1 MDMRSV
7 LKTGACAAALALAA
21 GGALAQEKVLRWS
34 SQGDAFSMD
43 PYVRNESLTLG
54 VMSNVYEGLTR
65 RDTKTL
71 EIQPGL
77 AIKWEQQEPTRWRF
91 WLRQGVKFHDGRPF
105 TADDVVFSFNR
116 VRAGASDLKTRVAGI
131 KEAKKVDDF
140 TVDFITDVPNPIIHY
155 EWDTWYMLSASW
167 AKENH
172 ALETVDV
179 TKTTPNFASTS
190 ANGTGPYLLTYREAD
205 VRTEFAVNPSWWDA
219 EGKKKFNVTK
229 VVYRPVKNPA
239 TAVAALLSGQID
251 VVEPVPVQDID
262 RINKS
267 GQAKVQIGPELRTI
281 FLGMD
286 TARDELVYSDVK
298 GKNPLKDK
306 RVRQAFYQAIDMEA
320 IKTKI
325 MRGLSVPS
333 AMMIGDGVNG
343 YDKSLKRLPY
353 DPAAAKKL
361 LTDAGYPNGFGI
373 TLDCPNDRYVNDE
386 AICQAVVGMLAR
398 IGVKVTLNA
407 QSKTIVF
414 PFYANKRDTSFYMLG
429 WTPGSVD
436 SWNVLYNIVGSVKK
450 DSQGR
455 IVRGLFNY
463 GSWSSPQLDDLTDKI
478 LVETDKAKRDAM
490 IAQAWKLHTDDIGH
504 LPLHQQALAWGVRNN
519 VNVVVSP
526 FNRYDWSVVTIK

>member
-1 MDMRSV
+1 MSLKWV
-7 LKTGACAAALALAA
+7 LQAGVCAVGLAMAA
-21 GGALAQEKVLRWS
+21 GGASAQEKVLRWS

-54 VMSNVYEGLTR
+54 VMGNVYEGLTR

-77 AIKWEQQEPTRWRF
+77 AIRWEQQEPTRWRF
-91 WLRQGVKFHDGRPF
+91 WLRQGVKFQDGRPF

-131 KEAKKVDDF
+131 KEAKKIDDF
-140 TVDFITDVPNPIIHY
+140 TVDFITDVPNPIIMY
-155 EWDTWYMLSASW
+155 EWDTWGILSATW
-167 AKENH
+167 AKENF

-179 TKTTPNFASTS
+179 TKTAPNFASTS
-190 ANGTGPYLLTYREAD
+190 ANGTGPFVLTYREAD
-205 VRTEFAVNPSWWDA
+205 VRTEFAVNQDWWDKD
-219 EGKKKFNVTK
+219 GRKKFNVTK
-229 VVYRPVKNPA
+229 VIYRPIKNPA

-267 GQAKVQIGPELRTI
+267 GQAKVEIGPELRTI

-286 TARDELVYSDVK
+286 TDRNELVYSDVK

-306 RVRQAFYQAIDMEA
+306 RVRQAFYQAIDIDA

-325 MRGLSVPS
+325 MRNLAVPS
-333 AMMIGDGVNG
+333 AMMIGAGVNG
-343 YDKSLKRLPY
+343 YDTNVKRLPY

-407 QSKTIVF
+407 QSKTIIF
-414 PFYANKRDTSFYMLG
+414 PFYAAKRDTSFYMLG

-450 DSQGR
+450 DAQGR

-463 GSWSSPQLDDLTDKI
+463 GAWSSPALDDLTDKI
-478 LVETDKAKRDAM
+478 LTETDKAKRDGM

-519 VNVVVSP
+519 VSVVVSP
-526 FNRYDWSVVTIK
+526 FNRYDWSLVNVK